1 MKKVK
6 AFFTLIAFLGFS
18 FFFNACTTT
27 TNDPIINNAVKTPG
41 ALGIQFTTSTY
52 KGEYAPDHVL
62 AVWIESNSGTFVK
75 SLLVKASERKQ
86 HLTNWLKS
94 TSSGNTTDA
103 VTGATLSSHGL
114 INCNWNGTN
123 TSSAVVGDGSY
134 KLCVEYTESSSG
146 SSKFASF
153 TFDKA
158 TAASSSTPSG
168 TAGIS
173 GITITWTPK

>member
-1 MKKVK
+1 MKTVK

-18 FFFNACTTT
+18 FFFNACTNSA
-27 TNDPIINNAVKTPG
+27 NDPIINNAVKTPG

-52 KGEYAPDHVL
+52 KGTYAPDHVI
-62 AVWIESNSGTFVK
+62 AVWVESNSGTFVK
-75 SLLVKASERKQ
+75 TLYVKAAQRKQ
-86 HLTNWLKS
+86 HLTNWLKA

-103 VTGATLSSHGL
+103 VTGATLSSHAV
-114 INCNWNGTN
+114 INCNWNGTDI
-123 TSSAVVGDGSY
+123 SSAVVGNGTY
-134 KLCVEYTESSSG
+134 KLCIEYTESSSG

-158 TAASSSTPSG
+158 TAASTVTPSA